1 MKMVSDL
8 STKMKAAVLLRRYD
22 QLRRQLRETEHELGK
37 AVIDFARETGRWG
50 LTKDHFRSELEREEL
65 VRLEIAAERDAWEK
79 ANG

>member
-22 QLRRQLRETEHELGK
+22 QLRRQLRETEYELGP
-37 AVIDFARETGRWG
+37 AVAEYGIQTGRRG
-50 LTKDHFRSELEREEL
+50 LSKDHFRSELEREEL
-65 VRLEIAAERDAWEK
+65 TRLEIAAERDAWEK